1 MTLAAHNLTVPGR
14 LSGIDLTLQPGTL
27 TAIVGPNGAGKSTL
41 LAALTGIEPAAA
53 PGRVELDDAVLG
65 TLPPRARARAIGY
78 LPQTGEVAWDLN
90 VETLVRLGRLPHR
103 AGPAADHAAV
113 ERALDELG
121 LQTLRTRPLNRLSG
135 GERAR
140 ALLGRVLAGTPRWV
154 LADEPLASLDL
165 AHQQAMLG
173 CFKALARQGCG
184 VVLVLHDLAHAM
196 NHADRVV
203 VIDHGAIVADGPPA
217 EALDR
222 ARIAAVWGLK
232 AQWLGE
238 TGQQALAF

>member
-1 MTLAAHNLTVPGR
+1 MTLAAHNLAVPGR
-14 LSGIDLTLQPGTL
+14 LSRIDLTLQPGRL

-41 LAALTGIEPAAA
+41 LAALAGIEPAAA
-53 PGRVELDDAVLG
+53 PGRVALDGTALG
-65 TLPPRARARAIGY
+65 TVPPRERATAIGY
-78 LPQTGEVAWDLN
+78 LPQTGDVAWDLN

-103 AGPAADHAAV
+103 GGPAADHAAV

-121 LQTLRTRPLNRLSG
+121 LQALRTRPVNRLSG

-173 CFKALARQGCG
+173 CFKALAQQGCG

-203 VIDHGAIVADGPPA
+203 VIDHGAIIADGPPV
-217 EALDR
+217 EALSP